1 MTVWFISFE
10 RNIYNEV
17 HVYLV
22 WFSGC
27 STMTESKGNANG
39 FSDANDWDKPCK
51 FPFKYDGE
59 EHISCIP
66 NERKDDDGNVID
78 SWKYWCA
85 TEVDA
90 DRQMLKSGVCKDS
103 CSGGKKIE

>member
-1 MTVWFISFE
+1 
-10 RNIYNEV
+10 
-17 HVYLV
+17 
-22 WFSGC
+22 
-27 STMTESKGNANG
+27 MTESKGNANG
-39 FSDANDWDKPCK
+39 FSDANDWAKPCK
-51 FPFKYDGE
+51 FPFKYGGE

-78 SWKYWCA
+78 SGKYWCA